1 MDSNDKAAVAIVFA
15 LVLAGACLIGGCM
28 STVHRE
34 QMTKY
39 KLQAEGKLP
48 PDNTNICRLDDNQL
62 QQIIEA
68 IKEANNDAH

>member
-1 MDSNDKAAVAIVFA
+1 MDSNDKAAVTMA
-15 LVLAGACLIGGCM
+15 LALILAGVCLIGGCM
-28 STVHRE
+28 GATHRE

-39 KLQAEGKLP
+39 KLQEEGKLP

-68 IKEANNDAH
+68 IKEANNDEH